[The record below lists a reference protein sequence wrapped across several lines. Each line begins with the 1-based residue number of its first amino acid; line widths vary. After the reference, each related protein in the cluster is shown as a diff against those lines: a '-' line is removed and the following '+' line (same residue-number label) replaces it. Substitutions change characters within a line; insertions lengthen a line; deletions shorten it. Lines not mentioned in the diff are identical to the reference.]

1 MKNDLARALQVPP
14 TMERESMRYE
24 IAKKMRVSFAA
35 ERMMGIAVVGC
46 ARPAVQSRVYGI
58 RSTGWF
64 TYKHYLQKR

>member
-1 MKNDLARALQVPP
+1 MKNDLARALQVSP
-14 TMERESMRYE
+14 TIERETIRYD

-35 ERMMGIAVVGC
+35 ERMIGIAVVGC

-64 TYKHYLQKR
+64 AYNYLQER